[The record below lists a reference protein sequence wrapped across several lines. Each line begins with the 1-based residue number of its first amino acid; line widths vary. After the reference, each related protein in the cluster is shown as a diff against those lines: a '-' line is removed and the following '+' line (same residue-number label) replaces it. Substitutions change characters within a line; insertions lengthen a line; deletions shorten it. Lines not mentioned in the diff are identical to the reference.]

1 MHFDLYYN
9 RILEERPYY
18 FTDEGADGFDLE
30 FENYKDDYKG
40 LKKRI
45 KEILNGIMVFDNR
58 GNQLHLHDEEQKKDF
73 IKYLESDV
81 EIMMFMQ
88 FRFKKP
94 VSDLYTDETP
104 PVSESKTEDDYEYID
119 GVGYVAYIDG
129 KRVVYDRDELPELKE
144 RLAKEREKFTNIQT
158 PEVMDMD
165 EDKLSLKQY
174 IARNI
179 HKFPEL
185 AYIFDGVKKK

>member
-1 MHFDLYYN
+1 MRFDLYYN

-30 FENYKDDYKG
+30 LEKYKYDYKG
-40 LKKRI
+40 LKNRI
-45 KEILNGIMVFDNR
+45 KEILNGVMVFDSR
-58 GNQLHLHDEEQKKDF
+58 GNQLHLHEDQQKQDF
-73 IKYLESDV
+73 IRFLEDDV

-94 VSDLYTDETP
+94 VSDLYTDKI
-104 PVSESKTEDDYEYID
+104 SESEDDYEYIE
-119 GVGYVAYIDG
+119 GIGYVAYIDG

-144 RLAKEREKFTNIQT
+144 RLAKEKEKFTNIQT
-158 PEVMDMD
+158 PEIMDMD

-185 AYIFDGVKKK
+185 AYIFDKDKKTI